1 MSWSKIFILLIGI
14 LIFFVLNAFTVVL
27 YIIKYDYLHR
37 LCSTCATYLPCTYS
51 YDELNFFPRYQ
62 DAQLQIRFRFWIFI
76 LIVNRH
82 IQSCQITYFVVYI
95 VFIFV
100 YILCIYVLHCSYALL
115 LKLSMGVI
123 TIITRPVN
131 KSKSMVTDM
140 LYWPQQ
146 YDRSP
151 TQASYIW
158 ILTCYYYH

>member
-1 MSWSKIFILLIGI
+1 MHLRFYYISLNIIICIDYVQPVQLIYPLHKFMTNWTFSQGIKMRSSKCDLDFEFFIL
-14 LIFFVLNAFTVVL
+14 TVN
-27 YIIKYDYLHR
+27 K
-37 LCSTCATYLPCTYS
+37 
-51 YDELNFFPRYQ
+51 
-62 DAQLQIRFRFWIFI
+62 
-76 LIVNRH
+76 H
-82 IQSCQITYFVVYI
+82 IESCQIIYFVVYI